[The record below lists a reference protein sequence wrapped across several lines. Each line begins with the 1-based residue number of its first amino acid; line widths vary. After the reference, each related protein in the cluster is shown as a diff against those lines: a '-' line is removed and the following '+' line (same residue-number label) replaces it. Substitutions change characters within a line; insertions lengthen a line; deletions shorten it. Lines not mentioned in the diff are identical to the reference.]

1 MNIHESAL
9 HKCKMICADWNIY
22 SILERKIISMEE
34 KKQLRK
40 KEMQNE
46 IDTRK
51 SWNSSYTGGLGA
63 LWIKK
68 EEKPQ

>member
-1 MNIHESAL
+1 MNLTANIYYYKCIRHIMNIHESAL
-9 HKCKMICADWNIY
+9 HKCKMICAGGNIY

-51 SWNSSYTGGLGA
+51 S
-63 LWIKK
+63 
-68 EEKPQ
+68 